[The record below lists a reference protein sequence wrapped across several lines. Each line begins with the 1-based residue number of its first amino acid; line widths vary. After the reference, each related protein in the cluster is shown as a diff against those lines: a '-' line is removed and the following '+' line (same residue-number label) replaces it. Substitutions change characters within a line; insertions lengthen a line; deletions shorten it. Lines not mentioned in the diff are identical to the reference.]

1 VKLAQPVAITV
12 TLALSSAECLAW
24 GRDGHQV
31 IANLAQ
37 SRLSP
42 TAKKGVAALL
52 RGATLASV
60 ASEADNLRNSRPETA
75 RWHYVNIPL
84 TATAYDAARDCQPSP
99 QGDCILAAIDRFAAI
114 LADRAKP
121 DAARAEALTFLV
133 HLIADLHNPMHVTT
147 NNDRGGNETK
157 VAFFGTPTN
166 LHALWDVGL
175 MEHTGLTITAWTDTL
190 NRSGQ
195 TVPAGGTPVQW
206 ALEALRVAREHCY
219 QLPPTMRSGRRM
231 SMRTVP
237 CCSYSCIALAFAS
250 PPP

>member
-1 VKLAQPVAITV
+1 MT
-12 TLALSSAECLAW
+12 
-24 GRDGHQV
+24 
-31 IANLAQ
+31 
-37 SRLSP
+37 
-42 TAKKGVAALL
+42 
-52 RGATLASV
+52 
-60 ASEADNLRNSRPETA
+60 SEADNLRNSRPETA

-99 QGDCILAAIDRFAAI
+99 KGDCILAGIDRFAAI

-190 NRSGQ
+190 NRSGL
-195 TVPAGGTPVQW
+195 TVPAGGTPIQW
-206 ALEALRVAREHCY
+206 ALESLRVAREHCY
-219 QLPPTMRSGRRM
+219 QIPADHALGQAYVDASLPVLQLQLYRAGVRLAASQNGIFEQAATRR
-231 SMRTVP
+231 TP
-237 CCSYSCIALAFAS
+237 
-250 PPP
+250 